1 MNPSTSHISTSTTR
15 SKDDTM
21 SAFQNG
27 GAPARA
33 IDDDSDVEEEA
44 LAADYIEQVHY
55 EGMEELEPAT
65 SMSMAQQTDDIQSRL
80 AAAAQPLDFSA
91 PLEVKFA
98 SYDNYCSLFHFILN
112 SDGPVD
118 LEPPSVSISQIR
130 HVLLLTLFTV
140 LLGLG
145 CYRRIHLPIQLF
157 LLVSKPR
164 RASRVQ
170 PGRNPNPPRST
181 EHMGLLQ
188 RSQRPVLPHPAFSDQ

>member
-1 MNPSTSHISTSTTR
+1 MGFTRLENLRAKTDNRIFESFDSPSILSAIFDVHRTR
-15 SKDDTM
+15 LRNNIM

-44 LAADYIEQVHY
+44 LAADYREQVQY
-55 EGMEELEPAT
+55 EGMEELEPVT

-118 LEPPSVSISQIR
+118 LEPPSVRTCKIYCTCQI
-130 HVLLLTLFTV
+130 
-140 LLGLG
+140 
-145 CYRRIHLPIQLF
+145 
-157 LLVSKPR
+157 
-164 RASRVQ
+164 
-170 PGRNPNPPRST
+170 
-181 EHMGLLQ
+181 
-188 RSQRPVLPHPAFSDQ
+188 